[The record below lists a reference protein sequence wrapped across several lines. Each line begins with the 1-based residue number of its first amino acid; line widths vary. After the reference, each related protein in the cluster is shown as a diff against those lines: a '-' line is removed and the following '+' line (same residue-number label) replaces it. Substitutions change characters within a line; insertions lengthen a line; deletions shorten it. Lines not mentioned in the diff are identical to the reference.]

1 MVLKDIHVRN
11 AKPKA
16 KIYRLFDGGGL
27 YLELSPGGGK
37 YWRYKYRFAEKEKRL
52 AFGTYPDLSLSEAR
66 ELHAQAR
73 KALAKGEDPSA
84 VKREAAR
91 QIKLKSTNTFEAIA
105 REWHQNNLTKWTPKH
120 GTKVLRRLEVD
131 IFRSLGSRPIA
142 EISSSEMLEA
152 IRKIEKR
159 GAFDIAHRVLQSCGQ
174 IFAYAIITDRAERN
188 PTTALRGALKPVQK
202 NHHAYL
208 KADDLPE
215 FLSKLEN
222 YDGDLQTQLAVRLLL
237 LTFVRT
243 GEMRGAKWE
252 EINFDASEWR
262 IPAERMKM
270 RDPHIVPLSTQAIT
284 ALREMQSRTSNNEYV
299 FPNQQKPTGFMSEN
313 TILYALYRMGYHS
326 RATGHGFRSTASTIL
341 NENDFS
347 PDIIERQLAHR
358 ERNEVRAAYNHA
370 QYLKERRKMMQWW
383 ADYLDQIAVRN

>member
-27 YLELSPGGGK
+27 YLEISPSGGK
-37 YWRYKYRFAEKEKRL
+37 YWRYKYRFAGKEKRL
-52 AFGTYPDLSLSEAR
+52 AFGRYPNLSLSEAR
-66 ELHAQAR
+66 ELHTQAR

-105 REWHQNNLTKWTPKH
+105 REWHQNNLAKWTPKH
-120 GTKVLRRLEVD
+120 GAKVLRRLEVD

-142 EISSSEMLEA
+142 EIPSSEMLEA

-208 KADDLPE
+208 KADDL
-215 FLSKLEN
+215 
-222 YDGDLQTQLAVRLLL
+222 T
-237 LTFVRT
+237 
-243 GEMRGAKWE
+243 
-252 EINFDASEWR
+252 
-262 IPAERMKM
+262 
-270 RDPHIVPLSTQAIT
+270 
-284 ALREMQSRTSNNEYV
+284 
-299 FPNQQKPTGFMSEN
+299 
-313 TILYALYRMGYHS
+313 
-326 RATGHGFRSTASTIL
+326 
-341 NENDFS
+341 
-347 PDIIERQLAHR
+347 
-358 ERNEVRAAYNHA
+358 
-370 QYLKERRKMMQWW
+370 
-383 ADYLDQIAVRN
+383 